1 MLTGRVEAYINEAQY
16 DEVSGYT
23 NPEESPHDFFNV
35 GHTSTSISLASGL
48 AKARDLAGRSENI
61 IALIGD
67 GSLSGGE
74 ALEGLNVVALIRE
87 MVTAAVDSG
96 TSVKADIDH
105 ALALSLARNAAI
117 PQGQVLGNAEM
128 DNIVNELF
136 ACDNVN
142 YTPSGEPVIAIMK
155 QQDIEHLFDR

>member
-1 MLTGRVEAYINEAQY
+1 
-16 DEVSGYT
+16 
-23 NPEESPHDFFNV
+23 
-35 GHTSTSISLASGL
+35 
-48 AKARDLAGRSENI
+48 
-61 IALIGD
+61 
-67 GSLSGGE
+67 
-74 ALEGLNVVALIRE
+74 